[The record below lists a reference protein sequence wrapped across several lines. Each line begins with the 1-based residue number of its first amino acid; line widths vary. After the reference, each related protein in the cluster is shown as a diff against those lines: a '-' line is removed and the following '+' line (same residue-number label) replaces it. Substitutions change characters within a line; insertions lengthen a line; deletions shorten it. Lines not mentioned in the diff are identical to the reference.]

1 MKIKRF
7 SKIDQ
12 KLFGNVKQANKALKK
27 AWEAAQANVS
37 PKMVGYQKENLIRMR
52 RKLNQEIGGFGGVN
66 QSINWKA
73 QSKSLST
80 GSNII
85 KTPEL
90 IGKRG
95 LKSFKKSTL
104 ADQKKVMKF
113 YDHGLGLGDD
123 FNRIKVAEKVMK
135 LNH

>member
-37 PKMVGYQKENLIRMR
+37 PKTIGYQKENLIRMR
-52 RKLNQEIGGFGGVN
+52 RKLNQEIGGLGGVN

-95 LKSFKKSTL
+95 LKSFKKATL
-104 ADQKKVMKF
+104 ADQKKIMKF
-113 YDHGLGLGDD
+113 YDHGLGDD
-123 FNRIKVAEKVMK
+123 SKRIKAAEELMK
-135 LNH
+135 LNR